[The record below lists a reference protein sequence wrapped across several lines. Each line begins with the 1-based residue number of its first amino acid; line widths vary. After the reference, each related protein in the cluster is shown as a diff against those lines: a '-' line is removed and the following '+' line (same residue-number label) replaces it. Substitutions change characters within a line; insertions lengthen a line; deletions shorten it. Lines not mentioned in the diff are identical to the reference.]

1 VADGLAKLMQKEVA
15 QGNIR
20 ELHICRR
27 APGISHLLFTNETLL
42 FLEASGEEATKI
54 KQVLREYEQGIGQL
68 INPAKC
74 YMMFGSACSED
85 AKVRVKATLNVDII
99 VQEEKYLGLLTPEG
113 RMKRDQFRSTKE
125 RLSKRREIY
134 VWRG

>member
-1 VADGLAKLMQKEVA
+1 
-15 QGNIR
+15 
-20 ELHICRR
+20 
-27 APGISHLLFTNETLL
+27 L

-85 AKVRVKATLNVDII
+85 DKVRVKATLNVDII

-134 VWRG
+134 VWRS